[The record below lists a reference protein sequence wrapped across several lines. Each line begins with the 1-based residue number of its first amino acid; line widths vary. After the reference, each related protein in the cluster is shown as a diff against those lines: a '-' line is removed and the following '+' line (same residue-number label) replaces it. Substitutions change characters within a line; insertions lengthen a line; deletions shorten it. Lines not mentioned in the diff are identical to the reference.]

1 MSSECRMTV
10 LRSFFAKMLL
20 MVFFVCLA
28 PVFHAAERP
37 NVVLFFVDDLGY
49 ADVGCF
55 GAAKHKTPNL
65 DRMAAEGLRLTDFYV
80 AQAVCSASRAA
91 LMTGCYPNR
100 VGMQGALNHTSKAGL
115 HPDEFLMPEM
125 FKQNGYA
132 TAIYGKWHLGTT
144 ALFHPMRHGFD
155 DYLGLPYSNDNS
167 KYHPSLAPEM
177 PPLPLYDGL
186 EVAELD
192 PDQSLFTQ
200 RFTERA
206 VAFIE
211 RHKDTPF
218 FLYIP
223 HVMPHVPVFASAAFE
238 GKSGAGRYGDVVE
251 ELDWSMGVLLDT
263 LKRLGLDEKTLVIFM
278 SDNGPFLS
286 YGEHAGRAAPLR
298 EGKLTS
304 YEGGVRVPFIARW
317 PGRIPAGAVSAEP
330 VMTIDLLPSFARL
343 LDVLLP
349 AERVIDGRDALSVL
363 LGEAGA
369 RSPHEALFFWAG
381 DELQAVRSGKWKL
394 HFAHPYITVDGE
406 PGRGGKPSNWENMK
420 PKSITQSGIAGIA
433 SRHGYRVEQQ
443 ELALYDLETDP
454 GESRNLAADNADV
467 VARLEA
473 LAVPMREALG
483 DALTGTIAK
492 EARPVGMDQ

>member
-1 MSSECRMTV
+1 MKLVTCPLT
-10 LRSFFAKMLL
+10 LL
-20 MVFFVCLA
+20 AACLVA
-28 PVFHAAERP
+28 CTSLAAAEKP

-55 GAAKHKTPNL
+55 GKPPHQTPNL
-65 DRMAAEGLRLTDFYV
+65 DRLAAEGLKLTNFYV

-125 FKQNGYA
+125 FKEQGYA
-132 TAIYGKWHLGTT
+132 TGIYGKWHLGTT
-144 ALFHPMRHGFD
+144 MLFHPMRHGFD
-155 DYLGLPYSNDNS
+155 DYLGIPYSNDNS

-177 PPLPLYDGL
+177 PPLPLYDGYA
-186 EVAELD
+186 VAELD
-192 PDQSLFTQ
+192 PDQRLFTR

-206 VAFIE
+206 TDFIE
-211 RHKDTPF
+211 KHRNQPF

-223 HVMPHVPVFASAAFE
+223 QVMPHVPIFASEAFE
-238 GKSGAGRYGDVVE
+238 GQSGAGLYGDVVA
-251 ELDWSMGVLLDT
+251 ELDWSMGVILDT
-263 LKRLGLDEKTLVIFM
+263 LKKHGLEEKTLVIFF

-286 YGEHAGRAAPLR
+286 YGEHAGRAEPLR

-317 PGRIPAGAVSAEP
+317 PGRIPAGGTSAEP
-330 VMTIDLLPSFARL
+330 LMAIDLLPSFAEL
-343 LDVLLP
+343 LGVTLP
-349 AERVIDGRDALSVL
+349 PERKIDGRAALPLL

-369 RSPHEALFFWAG
+369 KSPQEAYFFWAG
-381 DELQAVRSGKWKL
+381 DELQAVRAGKWKL
-394 HFAHPYITVDGE
+394 HFAHPFITIDGE
-406 PGRGGKPSNWENMK
+406 PGKGGKPSNWENMK

-443 ELALYDLETDP
+443 ELALYDLEADP
-454 GESRNLAADNADV
+454 GESRNVAVQNPEV
-467 VARLEA
+467 VKRLEA
-473 LAVPMREALG
+473 LAVPMRAALG
-483 DALTGTIAK
+483 DGLTGTPAA
-492 EARPVGMDQ
+492 EARAVGMDEG